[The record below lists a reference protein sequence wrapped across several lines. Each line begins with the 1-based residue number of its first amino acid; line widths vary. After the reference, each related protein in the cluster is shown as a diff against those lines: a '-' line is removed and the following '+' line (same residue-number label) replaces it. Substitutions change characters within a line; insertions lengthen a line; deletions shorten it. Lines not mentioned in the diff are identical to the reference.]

1 MIAKETDGVSASG
14 CHGGRLVDAHFRA
27 GTTLASE
34 RRMRGHLLACADC
47 RKRYDRHLHLAAV
60 DPGAVL
66 PARTRLAHGLGL
78 QLPSTRPWTGVGWL
92 RAATAVAAISLCAII
107 GLGLFLRQHTSVPQA
122 RGGAVTRTSQLLV
135 YEIAKSDTIGT
146 GRIRNVGVRQALLEI
161 DRGSGLAF
169 AYVNSAHKHRLLVFA
184 VDDNRHVYWY
194 HPAWTDAR
202 DNPVGVAIVPD
213 DAVHEISQAVTHRLA
228 GQRLQ
233 LFGAFSD
240 ETLSVRDVEA
250 AVARAPSDEQGLLR
264 VALPGSE
271 ITRLAF
277 ALSGAP

>member
-1 MIAKETDGVSASG
+1 MIAKETDGVSALG

-34 RRMRGHLLACADC
+34 RRMRVHLLACVDC
-47 RKRYDRHLHLAAV
+47 RQRYDRHLYLAAV
-60 DPGAVL
+60 DPGSVL

-78 QLPSTRPWTGVGWL
+78 QLPSTRSQTGAGWL
-92 RAATAVAAISLCAII
+92 SAATAVAAIGICAII
-107 GLGLFLRQHTSVPQA
+107 GLGLFLRQRSSEPQA

-135 YEIAKSDTIGT
+135 YEIAKSDATGT
-146 GRIRNVGVRQALLEI
+146 GGIRSVGVGQALSEI
-161 DRGSGLAF
+161 DRSSGLAF
-169 AYVNSAHKHRLLVFA
+169 AYVNVAHKRRLLVFA

-202 DNPVGVAIVPD
+202 DDPVGIAIVPD
-213 DAVHEISQAVTHRLA
+213 DAVHEIPQAVTHRLA
-228 GQRLQ
+228 GQWLQ

-240 ETLSVRDVEA
+240 EILSVRDVEA
-250 AVARAPSDEQGLLR
+250 AVARAPSDEQGLLQ

-271 ITRLAF
+271 ITRLAI
-277 ALSGAP
+277 ALSGTP